1 MNRSGGPAIP
11 DQPTETFK
19 SPSPSNGKG
28 DHSGQ
33 APTQV
38 IRSEA
43 VAQAGLAE
51 AETQVLRAD
60 PAAEELSAEA
70 TEDAAE
76 ETGREAVP
84 VAAREVAP
92 PEKPRAAASFVPK
105 LAEGIELKGEFE
117 GSGFKEGRY
126 LVKRRDG
133 QIIQLTKLLY
143 LVVENIDGKRTL
155 DEIGERVSEEYG
167 RTVSGDNVKTLI
179 ESSLYRDGIVPGPD
193 GKVVELKKVDPM
205 LRLKLRFT
213 LVPDRA
219 VNIMAGMLRP
229 LFWPPVV
236 VAVLAGLVTLDYWYF
251 FVHGVGQGMRDTLYN
266 PLTML
271 LLYALLILSV
281 GWHELGHATGCK
293 YSGATPGKIGFGI
306 YIIWPAFF
314 TDVTDVYSV
323 GKKGKVRT
331 DLGGVYFNAIFSLA
345 VGGVYFATGFEPI
358 LTLIMLQHLLILYN
372 FMPMLRL
379 DGYFVIA
386 DSTGVPDLF
395 SRIKPV
401 LKSMRPGE
409 ETPKQVSELK
419 RGVRRVVTTWVLL
432 TVPVLIVVFTLMVIH
447 APRVLATS
455 WDSLF
460 VHKNKISDAMSGGDV
475 AKALVGGIQ
484 SLMLVLPVGGM
495 GVTAWNV
502 IKRSVKGIR
511 NLYQSRPAAGMAVG
525 VACVAGLVFAVFTLW
540 PNGDY
545 RPIQPEERWTVGE
558 AVEKTRDIPSGRP
571 GLSEEREQELGGAPP
586 VAPESLTDDP
596 TTTEVE
602 REEDEENTG
611 ADPTPTPSASARS
624 SDESE
629 TEASPSPRA
638 STLE

>member
-1 MNRSGGPAIP
+1 M
-11 DQPTETFK
+11 
-19 SPSPSNGKG
+19 
-28 DHSGQ
+28 
-33 APTQV
+33 
-38 IRSEA
+38 
-43 VAQAGLAE
+43 
-51 AETQVLRAD
+51 
-60 PAAEELSAEA
+60 
-70 TEDAAE
+70 
-76 ETGREAVP
+76 
-84 VAAREVAP
+84 
-92 PEKPRAAASFVPK
+92 
-105 LAEGIELKGEFE
+105 
-117 GSGFKEGRY
+117 
-126 LVKRRDG
+126 
-133 QIIQLTKLLY
+133 Y

-155 DEIGERVSEEYG
+155 DEIAERVSEAYG

-213 LVPDRA
+213 LVPDKA
-219 VNIMAGMLRP
+219 VNVLAGMLRP
-229 LFWPPVV
+229 LFWPPVI
-236 VAVLAGLVTLDYWYF
+236 VAVLVGLVVLDYWYF
-251 FVHGVGQGMRDTLYN
+251 VVHGVGQGMRDTLYN

-358 LTLIMLQHLLILYN
+358 LTLIMIQHLLILYN

-401 LKSMRPGE
+401 LKSMKPGE
-409 ETPKQVSELK
+409 EAPKEVTDLK
-419 RGVRRVVTTWVLL
+419 KGVRRAVTTWVLL
-432 TVPVLIVVFTLMVIH
+432 TVPVLIVVFTMLVVH

-460 VHKNKISDAMSGGDV
+460 VQKNTVSSALSGGDI
-475 AKALVGGIQ
+475 AKAIVGGIQ
-484 SLMLVLPVGGM
+484 SLMLILPVGGM

-502 IKRSVKGIR
+502 VKRSAKGIR
-511 NLYQSRPAAGMAVG
+511 NLHRSRPAAGVAVG
-525 VACVAGLVFAVFTLW
+525 VACVAGLIFAAYTLW

-545 RPIQPEERWTVGE
+545 RPIQKEERWTAGE
-558 AVEKTRDIPSGRP
+558 ALEKTKDIPSGRP
-571 GLSEEREQELGGAPP
+571 GLTEELEEELGGAPP
-586 VAPESLTDDP
+586 VAEESL
-596 TTTEVE
+596 EGA
-602 REEDEENTG
+602 DETG
-611 ADPTPTPSASARS
+611 EGPETDPTPSPSPSATARSGEGSTDATPRPSASA
-624 SDESE
+624 
-629 TEASPSPRA
+629 SPRG
-638 STLE
+638 

>member
-1 MNRSGGPAIP
+1 VA
-11 DQPTETFK
+11 DEADDTEI
-19 SPSPSNGKG
+19 
-28 DHSGQ
+28 
-33 APTQV
+33 A
-38 IRSEA
+38 
-43 VAQAGLAE
+43 
-51 AETQVLRAD
+51 
-60 PAAEELSAEA
+60 
-70 TEDAAE
+70 
-76 ETGREAVP
+76 
-84 VAAREVAP
+84 AARQVAP
-92 PEKPRAAASFVPK
+92 PQAPQKESGYVPR
-105 LAEGIELKGEFE
+105 LAEGLQLKGEFE

-126 LVKRRDG
+126 LVERGDG
-133 QIIQLTKLLY
+133 QIIQLTRLMY

-179 ESSLYRDGIVPGPD
+179 ENSLYRDGIVPGPD

-213 LVPDRA
+213 LVPERA
-219 VNIMAGMLRP
+219 VNVMASMLKP
-229 LFWPPVV
+229 LFWPPVIL
-236 VAVLAGLVTLDYWYF
+236 AVLAGLVALDYWYF

-271 LLYALLILSV
+271 LLYFLLILSV

-345 VGGVYFATGFEPI
+345 VGAVYFVTGFEPI
-358 LTLIMLQHLLILYN
+358 LTLIMIQHLLILYN

-401 LKSMRPGE
+401 LKSMKPGE
-409 ETPKQVSELK
+409 EAPKQVTELK

-432 TVPVLIVVFTLMVIH
+432 TVPVLIVVFTMMVIH
-447 APRVLATS
+447 APRVLATT

-460 VHKNKISDAMSGGDV
+460 VQKNTIASAVSGGDI
-475 AKALVGGIQ
+475 AKGLVGGIQ
-484 SLMLVLPVGGM
+484 SLILILPVGGM
-495 GVTAWNV
+495 GVTAMNV
-502 IKRSVKGIR
+502 VKRSAKGIS
-511 NLYQSRPAAGMAVG
+511 NLYQRRPAAGMAVG
-525 VACVAGLVFAVFTLW
+525 LACVAALVFASYTLW

-545 RPIQPEERWTVGE
+545 RPIQNGEKWTAGE
-558 AVEKTRDIPSGRP
+558 AVAKAKDIPSGRP
-571 GLSEEREQELGGAPP
+571 GLTEELEEELGGAPP
-586 VAPESLTDDP
+586 VADEAIPDDS
-596 TTTEVE
+596 TGTG
-602 REEDEENTG
+602 EET
-611 ADPTPTPSASARS
+611 S
-624 SDESE
+624 SE
-629 TEASPSPRA
+629 TEPTPEPSATSGSGESESNASPSPEA
-638 STLE
+638 SP